1 MAKSLSYS
9 TYIFRRVLKHIPLNF
24 WVWLT
29 IRSEQGL
36 PTLKN
41 NEQIGLKM
49 WQYFRE
55 GASTLIFAYSTH
67 TGLCF
72 NFLTK
77 IILNNLNYQIVF
89 DVENIRIF
97 HSHSNIWYLQSIVKK
112 IPIYESFFVHYAL
125 GLIATSLRT
134 SFVLLLGL
142 WSVGPFWS
150 VFYYYFTVSFSS
162 LFLGGIKS
170 HSKGNKIIHTGVEI
184 YYNIAKYLFV
194 LIQNWF
200 LNRFCNFSMLR
211 NSQ

>member
-1 MAKSLSYS
+1 MTIGTKYRPGCL
-9 TYIFRRVLKHIPLNF
+9 LKDFDTSNTMDSSQDWHQHHDISQQNGAN
-24 WVWLT
+24 
-29 IRSEQGL
+29 S
-36 PTLKN
+36 
-41 NEQIGLKM
+41 
-49 WQYFRE
+49 RE
-55 GASTLIFAYSTH
+55 WASTLIFAYSTH

-72 NFLTK
+72 SFLTK

-97 HSHSNIWYLQSIVKK
+97 HSHSNIWCLQSIVKK
-112 IPIYESFFVHYAL
+112 IAIYESFFVHYAL

-194 LIQNWF
+194 PNQNWF

>member
-1 MAKSLSYS
+1 MTIGTKYRPGCL
-9 TYIFRRVLKHIPLNF
+9 LKDFDTSNTMDSSQDWHQHHDISQQNGAN
-24 WVWLT
+24 
-29 IRSEQGL
+29 S
-36 PTLKN
+36 
-41 NEQIGLKM
+41 
-49 WQYFRE
+49 RE
-55 GASTLIFAYSTH
+55 WASTLIFAYSTH

-72 NFLTK
+72 SFLTK

-97 HSHSNIWYLQSIVKK
+97 HSHSNIWCLQSIVKK
-112 IPIYESFFVHYAL
+112 IAIYESFFVHYAL

-184 YYNIAKYLFV
+184 YYNIAK
-194 LIQNWF
+194 
-200 LNRFCNFSMLR
+200 
-211 NSQ
+211 